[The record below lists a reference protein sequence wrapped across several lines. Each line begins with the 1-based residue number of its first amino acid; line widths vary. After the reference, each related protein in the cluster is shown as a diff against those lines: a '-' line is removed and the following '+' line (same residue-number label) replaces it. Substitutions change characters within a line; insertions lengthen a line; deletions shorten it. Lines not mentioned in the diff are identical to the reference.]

1 MKNLFISFM
10 MFLIYGA
17 PSLGKEANPLME
29 AIVNTSKLL

>member
-1 MKNLFISFM
+1 MKNLFSFM